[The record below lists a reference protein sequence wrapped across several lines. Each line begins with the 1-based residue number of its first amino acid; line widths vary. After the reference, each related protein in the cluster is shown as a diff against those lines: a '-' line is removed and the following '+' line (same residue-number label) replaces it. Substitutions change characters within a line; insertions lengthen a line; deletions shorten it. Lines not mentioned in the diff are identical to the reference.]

1 MRRSIAVAGGL
12 ALAVAAGGLGLE
24 AYADRQLKQ
33 ALDAWRAGL
42 PAGTELSYGRIE
54 ADGRDGAVLHAV
66 RFKTDRT
73 PEPIT
78 LRAERVEVDD
88 VTFDGDALKSVGRF
102 AFTQAT
108 VQSRGSTMTIADGDG
123 RDVRLS
129 DDDRVR
135 SVGRAELGAVD
146 VQDAQGTS
154 SAQRVR
160 LRDLGEGRLERLEVQ
175 ALALAQRAAGSGGAG
190 PVRRLLV
197 DRLRVRDA
205 DVDDLQRLSAQ
216 SPDADLAQ
224 IVAALRGDGIGRI
237 ALDGME
243 VIEQGRRI
251 AAMDAMQLSLE
262 TPPDDAITF
271 EMSYTGGYADATHP
285 QAGYPMLAA
294 LGYQELRGDG
304 GLTLSYDPEAGSFAV
319 DALEMDLS
327 EVAELSLTGRV
338 VGIPAVGELAQQLE
352 RDPQA
357 VQGQVALQGFTLRL
371 QNRGV
376 ASRLVEMR
384 AQQTGQSAET
394 VRRNQ
399 AQMIRQ
405 TAQQMQLAEL
415 GEPIARF
422 VEQAGTLTLTAEPGQ
437 PVTFADIRQ
446 LGMGEPQQLRQAL
459 NLQATRSD

>member
-12 ALAVAAGGLGLE
+12 GLAVAVAGLGLE

-33 ALDAWRAGL
+33 ALDAWRADL

-54 ADGRDGAVLHAV
+54 ADGREGAVLHAV

-78 LRAERVEVDD
+78 LRAERVEVDE
-88 VTFDGDALKSVGRF
+88 VTFDGDALQSVGRF
-102 AFTQAT
+102 EFTQAT
-108 VQSRGSTMTIADGDG
+108 VESRRSTMTLAGGDG
-123 RDVRLS
+123 RDVTLT
-129 DDDRVR
+129 DDYRVR
-135 SVGRAELGAVD
+135 SLGRAELGAVD
-146 VQDAQGTS
+146 VQDADGTS
-154 SAQRVR
+154 SAQRVT
-160 LRDLGEGRLERLEVQ
+160 LRDLGEGRLGRLEIQ
-175 ALALAQRAAGSGGAG
+175 ALAVAQRDAESGGER
-190 PVRRLLV
+190 PVRRVLV

-205 DVDDLQRLSAQ
+205 DVDDLQRLNAQ
-216 SPDADLAQ
+216 TEEADPAQ
-224 IVAALRGDGIGRI
+224 IVAALRGDGIGRVE
-237 ALDGME
+237 LDGVD

-251 AAMDAMQLSLE
+251 AALEAMQLSL
-262 TPPDDAITF
+262 TAPASGAITF
-271 EMSYTGGYADATHP
+271 EMSYSGGYADATHP
-285 QAGYPMLAA
+285 EAGYPALAA
-294 LGYQELRGDG
+294 LGYRDLRGDG
-304 GLTLSYDPEAGSFAV
+304 GLTLSYDPEGGSFSI

-327 EVAELSLTGRV
+327 EVAQLSLSGRV
-338 VGIPAVGELAQQLE
+338 VGIPAIGDLVQQLD

-357 VQGQVALQGFTLRL
+357 VQGQVALAGFTLRL

-405 TAQQMQLAEL
+405 TAQQMQLADL

-437 PVTFADIRQ
+437 PVTFQQIQQ
-446 LGMGEPQQLRQAL
+446 LGMGKPQQLRQAL
-459 NLQATRSD
+459 NLQATRSE

>member
-1 MRRSIAVAGGL
+1 MRRTIAVAGGL
-12 ALAVAAGGLGLE
+12 GLAVAVGGLGLE

-33 ALDAWRAGL
+33 ALDAWRADL

-54 ADGRDGAVLHAV
+54 ADGREGAVLHAV

-102 AFTQAT
+102 EFTQAT
-108 VQSRGSTMTIADGDG
+108 VESRRSSMTLAGGDG
-123 RDVRLS
+123 RDVTLS
-129 DDDRVR
+129 DDYRVR
-135 SVGRAELGAVD
+135 SLGRAELGAVD
-146 VQDAQGTS
+146 VQDAEGSS
-154 SAQRVR
+154 SAQRVT
-160 LRDLGEGRLERLEVQ
+160 LRDLGDGRLGRLEIQ
-175 ALALAQRAAGSGGAG
+175 ALAIAQRDAESRGER
-190 PVRRLLV
+190 PLRRVLVNRLQVRE
-197 DRLRVRDA
+197 A
-205 DVDDLQRLSAQ
+205 DVDDLQALNAQ
-216 SPDADLAQ
+216 SEDADPAQ
-224 IVAALRGDGIGRI
+224 IVAALRGDGIGRV

-251 AAMDAMQLSLE
+251 AAMEGMQLSLR
-262 TPPDDAITF
+262 TPPDGAITF

-294 LGYQELRGDG
+294 LGYRDLRGDG
-304 GLTLSYDPEAGSFAV
+304 GLTLSYDPEGGSFAI

-327 EVAELSLTGRV
+327 EVAQLSLSGRV
-338 VGIPAVGELAQQLE
+338 VGIPAVGELARQLQQ
-352 RDPQA
+352 DPQA
-357 VQGQVALQGFTLRL
+357 VQRQAALAGFTLRL

-422 VEQAGTLTLTAEPGQ
+422 VEQAGTLTLTAEPSQ
-437 PVTFADIRQ
+437 PVTFQQIQQ

-459 NLQATRSD
+459 NLQASRSE